1 VLGHQGCSVHIR
13 EFTDALVEAGHD
25 VFILC
30 AWLGEAL
37 DIQTKARIY
46 HVQPTGHNEALW
58 RGLYEDPEIQNHFL
72 DRDLRSVLWN
82 TWLQTE
88 GAVIFNH
95 EKPDFLYERYALF
108 GVGGLELSRR
118 YNLPLILELNAPLC
132 DQQEGYQRFPLI
144 QTARQL
150 EPHIICNA
158 DATVALTD
166 WLADWAIGL
175 GACPENVHVLPDAV
189 SDVRFGGQISNK
201 RVREEL
207 GLTDSK
213 VVGFVG
219 SFHKWHD
226 LAGLIEAFS
235 MLSVA
240 EPALR
245 LLLVGDGHDRKKCQK
260 QVHNL
265 GLDETVV
272 FVGNVPH
279 SQVPEYLAAMDVAVV
294 PYRPMNDFFFS
305 PMKLFESMAVG
316 CPTIAADLGQISEVV
331 RHQETGWLY
340 TPGDNRKLAEGIAR
354 LLDDSPLAERI
365 GAAAREYVL
374 AHHTWRHVTSEVVRI
389 AGELL
394 KR

>member
-1 VLGHQGCSVHIR
+1 VHIR
-13 EFTDALVEAGHD
+13 EFTDALVDAGHD
-25 VFILC
+25 VFIIC
-30 AWLGEAL
+30 SWLGESL
-37 DIQTKARIY
+37 DIQTKARVY
-46 HVQPTGHNEALW
+46 HLQPTGFKQILW
-58 RGLYEDPEIQNHFL
+58 ESLYADHVIQDQFL
-72 DRDLRSVLWN
+72 DRDIRSILWN
-82 TWLQTE
+82 AWLQSD
-88 GAVIFNH
+88 GAAIVEH

-108 GVGGLELSRR
+108 GIGGLELSRR
-118 YNLPLILELNAPLC
+118 FNLPLILELNAPLC
-132 DQQEGYQRFPLI
+132 DQQEGYQKFPLI

-175 GACPENVHVLPDAV
+175 GACREKVHVLPDAV
-189 SDVRFGGQISNK
+189 SDVRFKGQISSK
-201 RVREEL
+201 RVRDEF

-235 MLSVA
+235 TLSVA
-240 EPALR
+240 DPALR
-245 LLLVGDGHDRKKCQK
+245 LLLVGDGHDRRKCQK
-260 QVHNL
+260 QVHQL

-272 FVGNVPH
+272 FAGNVPH
-279 SQVPEYLAAMDVAVV
+279 CQVPEYLAAMDVSVV
-294 PYRPMNDFFFS
+294 PYRHMDDFFFS
-305 PMKLFESMAVG
+305 PMKLFESMAAG

-331 RHQETGWLY
+331 RHQKTGWLY
-340 TPGDNRKLAEGIAR
+340 TPGNNVELAEGIAR
-354 LLDDSPLAERI
+354 LLDDSPLADRI

-374 AHHTWRHVTSEVVRI
+374 ANHTWRHVTSEVVRI

-394 KR
+394 IR